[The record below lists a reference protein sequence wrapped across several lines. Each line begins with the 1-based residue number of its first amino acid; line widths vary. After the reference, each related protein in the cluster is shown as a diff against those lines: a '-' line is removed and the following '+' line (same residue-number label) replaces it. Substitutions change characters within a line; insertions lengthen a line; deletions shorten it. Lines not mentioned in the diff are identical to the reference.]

1 MSLDLSAAKAYRA
14 SYSVRAVPMT
24 RVEYNDFRGW
34 LVPHQEN
41 PQDKG
46 FLVIREDQPSN
57 VEGVNG
63 YVSWLPEGV
72 FNDTYQQTNTY
83 VDRLI
88 IEHDELEERL
98 GKLKDFLPNA
108 DEATREVLSRQAVAM
123 EGYLSILKERLSLVA

>member
-14 SYSVRAVPMT
+14 SYSVRALPMT
-24 RVEYNDFRGW
+24 RVEYNDFRGQI
-34 LVPHQEN
+34 VPHQEN
-41 PQDKG
+41 PQDEG
-46 FLVIREDQPSN
+46 FLVVREDQPSN
-57 VEGVNG
+57 VYGVDG
-63 YVSWLPEGV
+63 YVSWLPEDV

-123 EGYLSILKERLSLVA
+123 EGYLSILKERLSLVD

>member
-1 MSLDLSAAKAYRA
+1 MSLDLSTARAYRA
-14 SYSVRAVPMT
+14 SYSVRALPMT

-57 VEGVNG
+57 VEGING
-63 YVSWLPEGV
+63 YVSWLPEDV
-72 FNDTYQQTNTY
+72 FNDTYKVAHTY

-88 IEHDELEERL
+88 VEHDELEERL
-98 GKLKDFLPNA
+98 NKLKAALPQVP
-108 DEATREVLSRQAVAM
+108 EAVREKLSRQAVAM
-123 EGYLSILKERLSLVA
+123 EGYLSILKERLSLVD

>member
-14 SYSVRAVPMT
+14 SYSVRAIPMT

-46 FLVIREDQPSN
+46 FLVVREDQPSN
-57 VEGVNG
+57 VDGING
-63 YVSWLPEGV
+63 YVSWLPEDV
-72 FNDTYQQTNTY
+72 FNDTYKVTNTY

-88 IEHDELEERL
+88 IEHDELEERV
-98 GKLKDFLPNA
+98 GKLKDYLPNA
-108 DEATREVLSRQAVAM
+108 DEPTREVLLRQVRAM
-123 EGYLSILKERLSLVA
+123 EEYLSILKERISLVA